1 MKTTAVDILD
11 FVQEA
16 ELASLKSEICKL
28 GEDKLKTIPI
38 DLKKLSDVVKKKKP
52 SKNECTIN
60 LLQKSMLLILTDY

>member
-28 GEDKLKTIPI
+28 GEDKLKIIPI
-38 DLKKLSDVVKKKKP
+38 DLKKLSDVVKKKKCQKR
-52 SKNECTIN
+52 SVRSICYKNQCC
-60 LLQKSMLLILTDY
+60 